1 MFNLIEFVPLTY
13 VIDIRLI
20 SLTRNIFRN
29 LALSQGS
36 FDHFRPLRQ
45 ALKTLDVSA
54 NFVILIQ
61 KDNLVQK

>member
-1 MFNLIEFVPLTY
+1 M
-13 VIDIRLI
+13 IDCRLI

-36 FDHFRPLRQ
+36 FHHFRPLRQ

-61 KDNLVQK
+61 KDNLVQKYALKSLIRI